1 MKRRGRERFLVAG
14 AFLAG
19 LGAAW
24 ALPAAAQSPL
34 EQVERLTRMGRTE
47 EAREALSEWWEGD
60 RSRASRRD
68 LQRGL
73 WLRGR
78 LTVDP
83 VQAELDFQRLAVL
96 YPSGDFTADA
106 ILRLAQAAWA
116 MGDEESA
123 RRHLETLERDYPRS
137 EALERGRAWMADAG
151 PLPPA
156 DQRVRQPAVP
166 TTPRPPAPTSPEV
179 ASERR
184 AAALAGSYSVQL
196 GAFAELERARTLY
209 DSVRADGVE
218 ARIVRVEGSNFTH
231 VRVGS
236 FAQRASAVELLD
248 ELTRRGISAALVRD
262 ERPERPIG
270 NE

>member
-1 MKRRGRERFLVAG
+1 MTRHHRERLFVAA

-19 LGAAW
+19 LVATLAA
-24 ALPAAAQSPL
+24 PAAAQSPL
-34 EQVERLTRMGRTE
+34 ERVERLTRMGHTE
-47 EAREALSEWWEGD
+47 EARAALSEWWEGD

-116 MGDEESA
+116 MGDGESA

-137 EALERGRAWMADAG
+137 DALEAGRAWMADAG
-151 PLPPA
+151 PLPS
-156 DQRVRQPAVP
+156 AVERP
-166 TTPRPPAPTSPEV
+166 SVTTSEGASGSGGQPPAEVEPEMPPP
-179 ASERR
+179 
-184 AAALAGSYSVQL
+184 AAPGGYSVQL
-196 GAFAELERARTLY
+196 GAFAEVERARGLY
-209 DSVRADGVE
+209 ESVRAEGVE

-236 FAQRASAVELLD
+236 FAQRADAVELLED
-248 ELTRRGISAALVRD
+248 LNRMGISAALVRD
-262 ERPERPIG
+262 ARPERPVG
-270 NE
+270 EE

>member
-1 MKRRGRERFLVAG
+1 MTRRNDRLLVTTAFVAG
-14 AFLAG
+14 LV
-19 LGAAW
+19 AAW
-24 ALPAAAQSPL
+24 AIPAAGQSPL
-34 EQVERLTRMGRTE
+34 GQVDRLARMGRTD
-47 EAREALSEWWEGD
+47 EARAALSEWWEGD

-116 MGDEESA
+116 MGDEEAA

-137 EALERGRAWMADAG
+137 DALEQGRAWMADAG
-151 PLPPA
+151 PLPA
-156 DQRVRQPAVP
+156 EVDRSRITSAE
-166 TTPRPPAPTSPEV
+166 RAPPSAAPV
-179 ASERR
+179 AGPVEDPPPV
-184 AAALAGSYSVQL
+184 APGGYSVQL
-196 GAFAELERARTLY
+196 GAFAEVERARSLY
-209 DSVRADGVE
+209 ESVRAEGVD
-218 ARIVRVEGSNFTH
+218 ARIVQVEGSNFTH

-236 FAQRASAVELLD
+236 FIQRADAGGLREDLNAM
-248 ELTRRGISAALVRD
+248 GISAGLVRD
-262 ERPERPIG
+262 ARPERPVG
-270 NE
+270 ND

>member
-196 GAFAELERARTLY
+196 G
-209 DSVRADGVE
+209 
-218 ARIVRVEGSNFTH
+218 
-231 VRVGS
+231 RVG
-236 FAQRASAVELLD
+236 ACAHAVRFGACRR
-248 ELTRRGISAALVRD
+248 RRGSDRSRGRKQLHPR
-262 ERPERPIG
+262 ESRQLRPTRVGGGASGRAHPKGDQRGPGEGRAT
-270 NE
+270 

>member
-1 MKRRGRERFLVAG
+1 MTKREGNRFLVAA

-19 LGAAW
+19 LVVMLAI
-24 ALPAAAQSPL
+24 PAAAQSPL

-47 EAREALSEWWEGD
+47 EARAELSEWWEGD

-116 MGDEESA
+116 MGDEEAA

-137 EALERGRAWMADAG
+137 EALEQGRAWMADPG
-151 PLPPA
+151 PLPA
-156 DQRVRQPAVP
+156 AEQRARQPSAV
-166 TTPRPPAPTSPEV
+166 TPRTPAPTPPAE
-179 ASERR
+179 ATERR
-184 AAALAGSYSVQL
+184 ATAQGGSYSVQL

-209 DSVRADGVE
+209 DSVGAEGVE
-218 ARIVRVEGSNFTH
+218 ARIVQVEGSNFTH

-248 ELTRRGISAALVRD
+248 ELTRMGISAALVRD

-270 NE
+270 ND